1 MNTAERR
8 WELQQNAERLVQ
20 ELLRRGWKTAAAES
34 CTGGMVTQA
43 LTSVPGASGVL
54 DYGVITYSNAVKQRE
69 LGVSGES
76 LEARLRFRWQRAR
89 RGKRRQKWAF
99 PLRVLPGQEG
109 APLKSRWERCIFVSG
124 CWARRGIG
132 SWTFWMS
139 AGMTVKLSGKQRCS
153 GCWSW
158 RFRCWPEKKRL
169 LQARPGFP
177 AA

>member
-76 LEARLRFRWQRAR
+76 LEAFGAVSRTVALQMAEGVAR
-89 RGKRRQKWAF
+89 KAPAEMGLSTTGIAGPGGGTPQKPVGTVHICVWLLGQARHRQLNLLDECGNDREAI
-99 PLRVLPGQEG
+99 RETAVL
-109 APLKSRWERCIFVSG
+109 
-124 CWARRGIG
+124 
-132 SWTFWMS
+132 
-139 AGMTVKLSGKQRCS
+139 
-153 GCWSW
+153 
-158 RFRCWPEKKRL
+158 RL
-169 LQARPGFP
+169 LELALSVLAEAGET
-177 AA
+177 AGG